1 MNFDFSADQKTL
13 RDYVRRFLVEACP
26 MLEVRRIQDGI
37 DPYQAP
43 LWRRMGE
50 LGYLGTAIPVEYG
63 GAGLGY
69 LELCL
74 VAEELGRVLAAIP
87 FSSSICFAAA
97 LLSAAG
103 SDAQKRRWLP
113 QIASGKLIACVAAN
127 EPAGLNPP
135 SQMSAR
141 YCNGCVF
148 GSKRMVQDGDIADLA
163 ILLAAD
169 AEQGGLSLVVVDLNC
184 ERVTRTVVKT
194 LEPTR
199 GQAHLSFDGAAAEP
213 LGKAGAGWRLF
224 GEGRARAAVLMAFEQ
239 LGGADRCL
247 EMARDYAL
255 QRQAFGRPIGS
266 FQAIKHKLVDIYL
279 RNTLARGHAY
289 YGAWALAA
297 DSPELSLA
305 AAGARTAATEA
316 FNFAAQENIQV
327 HGGVGFTWDYDC
339 HLYLRRARL
348 LALSLG
354 SVYEWQENIVAHL
367 EADAA

>member
-1 MNFDFSADQKTL
+1 MNFDFSTDQKLL
-13 RDYVRRFLVEACP
+13 RDYVRRFLTEACP
-26 MLEVRRIQDGI
+26 MREVRRILDGV
-37 DPYQAP
+37 DSYSVP

-74 VAEELGRVLAAIP
+74 IAEEVGRAMAPIP

-97 LLSAAG
+97 LLSFAG
-103 SDAQKRRWLP
+103 SEAQKRRWLP
-113 QIASGKLIACVAAN
+113 QIASGKVIACVAAN
-127 EPAGLNPP
+127 EPTGPAPP
-135 SQMSAR
+135 IRPSTR
-141 YCNGCVF
+141 YRNGCVS
-148 GSKRMVQDGDIADLA
+148 GSKRMVQDGDIADVA
-163 ILLAAD
+163 ILLTTD
-169 AEQGGLSLVVVDLNC
+169 DGDGSLSLVLAELNSPA
-184 ERVTRTVVKT
+184 VTRTVVRT

-199 GQAHLSFDGAAAEP
+199 SQAHLSFDGAAAEP
-213 LGKAGAGWRLF
+213 LGEAGAAWRLF

-255 QRQAFGRPIGS
+255 QRWAFGRPIGS
-266 FQAIKHKLVDIYL
+266 FQAVKHKLVDIYL

-289 YGAWALAA
+289 YGAWALATDSA
-297 DSPELSLA
+297 DLPLA
-305 AAGARTAATEA
+305 AAGARTAASEA

-348 LALSLG
+348 LALALG
-354 SVYEWQENIVAHL
+354 SVSEWQESIVTHL
-367 EADAA
+367 EASAA